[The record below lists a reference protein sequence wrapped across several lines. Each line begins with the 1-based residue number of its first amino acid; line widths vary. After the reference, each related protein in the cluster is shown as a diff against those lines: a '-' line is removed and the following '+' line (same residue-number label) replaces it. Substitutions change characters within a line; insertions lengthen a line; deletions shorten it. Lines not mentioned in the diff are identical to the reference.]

1 MEATPIRPISA
12 SYADFIDL
20 ISLSRPMLESPV
32 ELLAHLGGSIRARRI
47 AQGLSQEEAAKRAG
61 LGLRTWR
68 RLERDGHATTE
79 TLVNAAFVMRCEQ
92 TFKSL
97 FPLPP
102 ASSLDDLLKRQ
113 SEPDIKRRRA
123 PRKTAP

>member
-1 MEATPIRPISA
+1 
-12 SYADFIDL
+12 
-20 ISLSRPMLESPV
+20 MLESPV
-32 ELLAHLGGSIRARRI
+32 ELLANIGGSIRARRI

-79 TLVNAAFVMRCEQ
+79 TLVKAAFVLRCEQ

-97 FPLPP
+97 FPVPT

-113 SEPDIKRRRA
+113 SEPAVSRRRA
-123 PRKTAP
+123 PRRIAP